1 MRTALGAA
9 LVLALAVPAVAA
21 AYASFRAPGRNVY
34 CGLSDPKLPAT
45 LICWRASDGLSL
57 GMNGKGTALP
67 SPDRNNRGFHQDRA
81 PVLRLGQSWHRG
93 PYRCASR
100 RSDVRCTNASGHGWQ
115 LSLRRGYKVF

>member
-1 MRTALGAA
+1 MKTFVVATIAA
-9 LVLALAVPAVAA
+9 LIVPSLAL

-57 GMNGKGTALP
+57 GMNGRGRALP

-81 PVLRLGQSWHRG
+81 RVLAFGQTWQRG
-93 PYRCASR
+93 PYLCTSRASGLRCA
-100 RSDVRCTNASGHGWQ
+100 NASGHGWVFG
-115 LSLRRGYKVF
+115 LRKGYKLF